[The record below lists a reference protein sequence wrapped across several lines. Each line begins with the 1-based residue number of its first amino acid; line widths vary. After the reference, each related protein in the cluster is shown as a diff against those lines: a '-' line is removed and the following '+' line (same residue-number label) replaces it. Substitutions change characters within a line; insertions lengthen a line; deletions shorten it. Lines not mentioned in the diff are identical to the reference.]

1 MHHCSA
7 ALLPPPPPNETVLQL
22 LYYPAAVWPSI
33 LCLFCIYL
41 YFVNR
46 MSVFAFWKSPTI
58 LTAALLN
65 CCLTFKHACHLR
77 SADPQCDPYLILR
90 MRLLSRILNFE
101 MSTLYTQ
108 HIWEGKLKSQTLLTF
123 KHACCP
129 GSPDPDSSLPAA
141 YIHKHSQ
148 IQIHPWTLANINTS
162 VKTEALTCT
171 IVHLS
176 PGNCKYW

>member
-7 ALLPPPPPNETVLQL
+7 ALVPPPPPTETVLQL
-22 LYYPAAVWPSI
+22 LYYLAAVWPSI
-33 LCLFCIYL
+33 LCLSCIYFH
-41 YFVNR
+41 FVNR
-46 MSVFAFWKSPTI
+46 MSVFVLK
-58 LTAALLN
+58 
-65 CCLTFKHACHLR
+65 K
-77 SADPQCDPYLILR
+77 PYYWNSCTPE
-90 MRLLSRILNFE
+90 LLSDLQACLPLADQLSHNVTHIQSWGWGSWAGFWTLRCLH
-101 MSTLYTQ
+101 STLN
-108 HIWEGKLKSQTLLTF
+108 IWGGKLKSQTLLTF

-162 VKTEALTCT
+162 FKTEALTC
-171 IVHLS
+171 ILLHLS